1 MRKYTKKLK
10 QSLAFLLSLTFIV
23 SSILFSGINQ
33 VNAAES
39 TPEKA
44 GTVTITLNMTLGE
57 GVAVENYGFSYKV
70 QNEDGVVVE
79 QGFETNKVLQVK
91 SSYSMI
97 IQAMTAGQ
105 KIYENGN
112 PMDDGMQAKWEEGKV
127 INLSDGNQTFNFEL
141 RPKTGGNPS
150 DEEQKPEIKNPETI
164 KLTIAEGGNLLEGSV
179 LLDGKPVKDGQVTVE
194 KKANHDI
201 EFQVAFGSAVGKIYV
216 NDVSCEITDLGM
228 DRLQVT
234 VPDAP
239 SYTIRL
245 TEAQSDNL
253 TIMWSYKQED
263 KNTDFYVE
271 HGKVE
276 LVSVKRGDEIV
287 YDENSSSENISIDN
301 NGGWVALKRGDDI
314 TIRLI
319 PDYGYQVKSVV
330 VNDVDTL
337 QPQNSVSTFLLK
349 NIQGNMHLRG
359 MFVEQADTINNNSA
373 VFDAVKI
380 ANGANAVSS
389 GNLELNIK
397 DDEQASSDLD
407 VAGILNHSAEKVG
420 TVDITLD
427 NVVSKGNGKSGT
439 DGNWTTSITEFSE
452 PIKVSLT
459 LGDADLGENEEFVVL
474 RKHGNEDVAVI
485 NADFNETTKEIEFET
500 NKFSTYVVVKKITT
514 PEVHV
519 HTYTTTRK
527 YDDTNHWYECTAPD
541 CPDADKG
548 KKGVEAH
555 VFISL
560 GHGKESCM
568 DCAYELGGYSGQ
580 ATTPE
585 KIQDITNS
593 EIIPVKNQVTVGINT
608 GNKSLAEIFGISDS
622 EKSQGVNVWLKSE
635 DITNTVSSNDKQ
647 LIDNKKG
654 SAKVGM
660 YLDLSLYKKVGTDDP
675 TKVTDLNEQIE
686 VTVDLPASLI
696 KDNRTYG
703 AVRVHNGEAEKLPS
717 SYNAGK
723 LKIKTNGFST
733 YAIVY
738 EDVPESTNTGSAT
751 DTGNTTTSTSGNTTS
766 TSNTGYKSPKTGD
779 SSNSMLWAFFAIVF
793 VVSAVIVKKKESY
806 LHS

>member
-1 MRKYTKKLK
+1 
-10 QSLAFLLSLTFIV
+10 
-23 SSILFSGINQ
+23 
-33 VNAAES
+33 
-39 TPEKA
+39 
-44 GTVTITLNMTLGE
+44 
-57 GVAVENYGFSYKV
+57 
-70 QNEDGVVVE
+70 
-79 QGFETNKVLQVK
+79 
-91 SSYSMI
+91 
-97 IQAMTAGQ
+97 
-105 KIYENGN
+105 
-112 PMDDGMQAKWEEGKV
+112 MDCA
-127 INLSDGNQTFNFEL
+127 
-141 RPKTGGNPS
+141 
-150 DEEQKPEIKNPETI
+150 
-164 KLTIAEGGNLLEGSV
+164 
-179 LLDGKPVKDGQVTVE
+179 
-194 KKANHDI
+194 
-201 EFQVAFGSAVGKIYV
+201 Y
-216 NDVSCEITDLGM
+216 
-228 DRLQVT
+228 
-234 VPDAP
+234 
-239 SYTIRL
+239 
-245 TEAQSDNL
+245 
-253 TIMWSYKQED
+253 
-263 KNTDFYVE
+263 
-271 HGKVE
+271 
-276 LVSVKRGDEIV
+276 
-287 YDENSSSENISIDN
+287 
-301 NGGWVALKRGDDI
+301 
-314 TIRLI
+314 
-319 PDYGYQVKSVV
+319 
-330 VNDVDTL
+330 
-337 QPQNSVSTFLLK
+337 
-349 NIQGNMHLRG
+349 
-359 MFVEQADTINNNSA
+359 
-373 VFDAVKI
+373 
-380 ANGANAVSS
+380 
-389 GNLELNIK
+389 
-397 DDEQASSDLD
+397 
-407 VAGILNHSAEKVG
+407 
-420 TVDITLD
+420 
-427 NVVSKGNGKSGT
+427 
-439 DGNWTTSITEFSE
+439 
-452 PIKVSLT
+452 
-459 LGDADLGENEEFVVL
+459 
-474 RKHGNEDVAVI
+474 
-485 NADFNETTKEIEFET
+485 
-500 NKFSTYVVVKKITT
+500 
-514 PEVHV
+514 EVHV